1 MIEDQIMQSNI
12 MVWQIWSKRTADRTV
27 KRRFRQGGCVRS
39 CQLCTLRENVVREA
53 QKPVLTMVNDG

>member
-1 MIEDQIMQSNI
+1 MIEDKIMQPNNV
-12 MVWQIWSKRTADRTV
+12 VWQIPSKRAVDRTV